1 MRMVVGADV
10 GNDTIN
16 TGTVVILSNF
26 GSGEV
31 SSEILGDDIA
41 TVLLCCSTCSRA
53 VDVGLER
60 RRRRLCDD
68 GWFFRSRWLGRFA
81 GLGSCEG
88 SEFGSGV
95 VVGGDGDQAGS
106 WGFITL

>member
-1 MRMVVGADV
+1 MRMVMCADV

-16 TGTVVILSNF
+16 TGAVVILSDF
-26 GSGEV
+26 GSREV
-31 SSEILGDDIA
+31 SSEILGHDIA
-41 TVLLCCSTCSRA
+41 TVLLCCSAGSRA

-68 GWFFRSRWLGRFA
+68 GWFFRSRRLGRFA
-81 GLGSCEG
+81 GLGSCEW

-95 VVGGDGDQAGS
+95 VVGGDGHQARG
-106 WGFITL
+106 